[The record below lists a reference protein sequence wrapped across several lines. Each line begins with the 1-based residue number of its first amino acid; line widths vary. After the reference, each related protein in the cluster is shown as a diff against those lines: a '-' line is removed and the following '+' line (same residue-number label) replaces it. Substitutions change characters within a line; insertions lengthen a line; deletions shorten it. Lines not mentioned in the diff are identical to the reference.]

1 MSTTETGYEIEN
13 RVASSKLRTFDL
25 EQLYTKGERYKLD
38 IAPWLLEGLVLQESK
53 FRKHAKAHDWSQ
65 YQDGYLCLNCSS
77 DAIIPSWAYML
88 LSTYSS
94 EFAKKTIVGTREVLE
109 TLLFADVIKNLDVSA
124 YKDSPVIV
132 KGCSNKPVPQNAYVA
147 IINKLQ
153 PVAKSLMFGEA
164 CSSVPLYKRKK

>member
-13 RVASSKLRTFDL
+13 RVASSKLKTFDL
-25 EQLYTKGERYKLD
+25 EQLYPKGVRYELD
-38 IAPWLLEGLVLQESK
+38 IAPWLLEGLVLQERK
-53 FRKHAKAHDWSQ
+53 FREHAKVHDWSQ

-94 EFAKKTIVGTREVLE
+94 EYATKTIVGTPEILE
-109 TLLFADVIKNLDVSA
+109 TLLFAEVIKDVDVLA
-124 YKDSPVIV
+124 YKDFPVIV

-153 PVAKSLMFGEA
+153 PIAKSLMFGEA
-164 CSSVPLYKRKK
+164 CSSVPLYKRK